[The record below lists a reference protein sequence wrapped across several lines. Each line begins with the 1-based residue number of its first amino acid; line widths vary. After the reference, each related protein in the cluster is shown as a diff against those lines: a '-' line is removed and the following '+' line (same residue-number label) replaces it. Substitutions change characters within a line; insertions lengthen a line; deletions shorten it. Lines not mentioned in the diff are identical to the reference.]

1 MTRPIRL
8 KTHRVL
14 IKAPR
19 ELVYQKMSSIGQG
32 RLKGDSSESSRVISR
47 DGNNIVAEFRTR
59 SGLFTYTT
67 IEQVTLEPPGRITF
81 VHLKSPL
88 QYAQEEFLF
97 NDVDSGT
104 EMVHSGEFTWHRFPL
119 IGWLVGRLYVK
130 PMFERV
136 LQKHMHQIKIACEA
150 RAARSHVFPRRQGA
164 GPSKGPAKRG

>member
-1 MTRPIRL
+1 MARPIKL
-8 KTHRVL
+8 KTHKVI

-19 ELVYQKMSSIGQG
+19 ELVYQKMSSIGRG
-32 RLKGDSSESSRVISR
+32 RLKGDSSESSRIISR

-67 IEQVTLEPPGRITF
+67 IEQVTVEPPERITF
-81 VHLKSPL
+81 VHLKGPL

-97 NDVDSGT
+97 SDVDGDT
-104 EMVHSGEFTWHRFPL
+104 VLVHSGEFTWHRFPL

-150 RAARSHVFPRRQGA
+150 RAARSHVFRR
-164 GPSKGPAKRG
+164 R